1 MKPYGISLDGVQL
14 HAHPLPVYDRHH
26 PVAAGRV
33 LLAGDAAGLVD
44 PFSGEGIR
52 IAIQSGRIA
61 AESILRG
68 SSIAY
73 QARIEREIGRSRLK
87 SRFVA
92 AIFYRLRFLCLLFG
106 APNPFTTDLVLDLL
120 AGQISSLGLMFAAVA
135 TLPAFALVELAG
147 LVVGLYGGDKKR
159 QKFLGSIY
167 PGGS

>member
-1 MKPYGISLDGVQL
+1 M
-14 HAHPLPVYDRHH
+14 
-26 PVAAGRV
+26 
-33 LLAGDAAGLVD
+33 
-44 PFSGEGIR
+44 
-52 IAIQSGRIA
+52 
-61 AESILRG
+61 RG